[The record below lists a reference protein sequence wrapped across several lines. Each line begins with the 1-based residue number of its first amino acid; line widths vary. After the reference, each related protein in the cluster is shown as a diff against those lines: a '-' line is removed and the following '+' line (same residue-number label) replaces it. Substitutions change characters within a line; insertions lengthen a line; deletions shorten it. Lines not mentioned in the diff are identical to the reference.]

1 STGDAYSKIQ
11 ATANNQG
18 WILAG
23 AWFTRI
29 IQMNDSINK
38 AVNSMPTSK
47 AGSGGVKDSAIFSD
61 AEKYMAASNM
71 VFRAAPNAPTATSP
85 DTNSDSNNTTGVE
98 QSDKV
103 GEIEAVVTSWLTTI
117 NLYEL
122 KNDSRHPLIIM

>member
-1 STGDAYSKIQ
+1 
-11 ATANNQG
+11 
-18 WILAG
+18 
-23 AWFTRI
+23 
-29 IQMNDSINK
+29 M
-38 AVNSMPTSK
+38 
-47 AGSGGVKDSAIFSD
+47 KDSAIFSD

-98 QSDKV
+98 QSRQS

-122 KNDSRHPLIIM
+122 KNDSRHPLIIMNELGIDWLHYASQLWVVWSDWSH